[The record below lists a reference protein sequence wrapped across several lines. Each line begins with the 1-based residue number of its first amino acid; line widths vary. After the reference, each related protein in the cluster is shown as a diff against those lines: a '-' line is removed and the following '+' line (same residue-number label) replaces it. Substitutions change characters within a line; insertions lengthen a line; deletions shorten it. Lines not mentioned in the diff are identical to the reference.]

1 MTFTNQSTF
10 FMIFTNDVLESYRK
24 HIKSKCIYNTSRK
37 TIPIS
42 PLDVHCFL
50 FSEITL
56 VLLMFLLMMYSFC
69 MHLFLVVRY
78 QNTPNATFKS
88 TSNYIYSYKHYLKSF
103 FFQQLI
109 KLEKIRCFHNI
120 YLFPPVA

>member
-1 MTFTNQSTF
+1 M
-10 FMIFTNDVLESYRK
+10 Y
-24 HIKSKCIYNTSRK
+24 IYNTSRK

-56 VLLMFLLMMYSFC
+56 VLLMFCFNDVFVLYTSIF
-69 MHLFLVVRY
+69 VVRY

-88 TSNYIYSYKHYLKSF
+88 TSNYIIYILTNIILKVFFSTVNQAGENSLFSQYISF
-103 FFQQLI
+103 PSSCMTESGLRP
-109 KLEKIRCFHNI
+109 EMSG
-120 YLFPPVA
+120 